1 MPSKTLYCCCVAAAA
16 CCRWVLPLVT
26 MSAKVQA
33 QQGTIIVFL
42 GNESPLGTPSQPIVF
57 EQARDMN
64 ALVLQVEHRWA
75 VQNDDE

>member
-1 MPSKTLYCCCVAAAA
+1 
-16 CCRWVLPLVT
+16 
-26 MSAKVQA
+26 MSAEVQA
-33 QQGTIIVFL
+33 QQGSIIVFL

-57 EQARDMN
+57 EQAQDMN